1 LETSIPG
8 FHFIASGLLAGQ
20 CAAAINRYA
29 INNKQRGNAMERRDF
44 IRLSVLSVGAGIA
57 APTTVLAESEEQVK
71 GASDIYYT
79 KEDPGR
85 WSGKVATHLPNIE
98 IQKAGGKITVKVVT
112 PHEMKGYEHY
122 IIKHVLL
129 DSNHKFLDEHMFDPA
144 KDNAA
149 ISTFT
154 LQDYSGQIYV
164 LSMCNK
170 HDLWLNLATV

>member
-1 LETSIPG
+1 
-8 FHFIASGLLAGQ
+8 
-20 CAAAINRYA
+20 
-29 INNKQRGNAMERRDF
+29 MERRNF
-44 IRLSVLSVGAGIA
+44 IRLSVASIGAGII
-57 APTTVLAESEEQVK
+57 APTMALANTEKQVK

-98 IQKAGGKITVKVVT
+98 IERADGKITVKVVT

-129 DSNHKFLDEHMFDPA
+129 DSNHKFLDEHLFDPT
-144 KDNAA
+144 KGTAA

-154 LQDYSGQIYV
+154 LPSYSGTLYV

-170 HDLWLNLATV
+170 HDLWLNEAKV

>member
-1 LETSIPG
+1 
-8 FHFIASGLLAGQ
+8 
-20 CAAAINRYA
+20 
-29 INNKQRGNAMERRDF
+29 MERRNF
-44 IRLSVLSVGAGIA
+44 IRLSVASIGTGII
-57 APTTVLAESEEQVK
+57 APTMALANTEKQAK

-85 WSGKVATHLPNIE
+85 WSGKVATHLPNFEIE
-98 IQKAGGKITVKVVT
+98 RVDGKITVKVVT

-129 DSNHKFLDEHMFDPA
+129 DSNHKFLDEHLFDPT
-144 KDNAA
+144 KDTAA

-154 LQDYSGQIYV
+154 LPSYSGMLYV

-170 HDLWLNLATV
+170 HDLWLNEAKV